1 MIPAYGGDAKTQYSS
16 NPNQPLSN
24 LFVRFRRLRRDSP
37 PPISRFAPDVLVIG
51 GGTAALCAAISARR
65 AGCSVLLAEQ
75 APEPLR
81 GGNTRHSRNLRLSHD
96 APTPFTHGVYPANE
110 FWSELTRATEG
121 TADPVLGRLFVER
134 SAEIGDWLLDAGVP
148 LQPIAGGRLPE
159 SRRTAFLLGGG
170 KTLLNRLYALAERLG
185 VEIRYGCEIR
195 DPVISA
201 GRLTGIGCRQA
212 AGAAVASSVAVPV
225 QASSAA
231 AQGCRLRPRAVIACC
246 GGAQANRD
254 WLRRHWGAAADGFIN
269 RGTPFA
275 GGELLESLL
284 RQGVQPVGDPKAA
297 YLVAVDARSP
307 ADDGGIVT
315 RVRCMPEGVVV
326 DAQGR
331 RRHDEGGDTA
341 STRYALW
348 GQRLATW
355 PGQIGYL
362 LLDARGLRAA
372 PPALYPPIQA
382 DSLDGLAARLAID
395 PANLRA
401 TVADYNAAVRG
412 PDPRV
417 TSTAGHA
424 DWHTVGL
431 DPPKSRH
438 AHPLIEPPFGAYP
451 MRPGITFTYQ
461 GLAVDERA
469 RVRLTEGGV
478 VENLFAAG
486 MIMAPNLMARG
497 YVSGLALSIGL
508 VFGRLAGEEAA
519 RHVHG

>member
-1 MIPAYGGDAKTQYSS
+1 MIPAYGDDDKAEYFS
-16 NPNQPLSN
+16 NPSRPLSN
-24 LFVRFRRLRRDSP
+24 IFAFLRPRQSCAPCSFP
-37 PPISRFAPDVLVIG
+37 PTDPDVLVIG
-51 GGTAALCAAISARR
+51 GGAAALGAAITARR
-65 AGCSVLLAEQ
+65 AGRSVLLAEQ

-96 APTPFTHGVYPANE
+96 TPTPFTHGVYPADE
-110 FWSELTRATEG
+110 FWSELVRATEG

-134 SAEIGDWLLDAGVP
+134 STGIKDWLIEAGVP
-148 LQPIAGGRLPE
+148 LQPIAGGVLPE

-195 DPVISA
+195 DPVIED
-201 GRLTGIGCRQA
+201 GRLTA
-212 AGAAVASSVAVPV
+212 VTAHVDGASYPLKPS
-225 QASSAA
+225 
-231 AQGCRLRPRAVIACC
+231 AVIACC

-254 WLRRHWGAAADGFIN
+254 WLRRHWGTVAAGFIN

-275 GGELLESLL
+275 DGELLESLL
-284 RQGVQPVGDPKAA
+284 RQGVQPVGDPGAA

-315 RVRCMPEGVVV
+315 RVRCMPEGIVV
-326 DAQGR
+326 DAHGR

-348 GQRLATW
+348 GRRLATW
-355 PGQIGYL
+355 PDQIGYL
-362 LLDARGLRAA
+362 ILDARGLCAA
-372 PPALYPPIQA
+372 PPALYPPLQA
-382 DSLDGLAARLAID
+382 DSLAGLAAALGID
-395 PANLRA
+395 PAALCV
-401 TVADYNAAVRG
+401 TVADYNAAVHQ
-412 PDPRV
+412 
-417 TSTAGHA
+417 STDAH
-424 DWHTVGL
+424 DDRHTIGL
-431 DPPKSRH
+431 DPPKTRY
-438 AHPLIEPPFGAYP
+438 AHPLIQPPFGAYP

-461 GLAVDERA
+461 GLAVDAQA
-469 RVRLTEGGV
+469 RVRLAVGGV

-519 RHVHG
+519 RHVCA

>member
-1 MIPAYGGDAKTQYSS
+1 MIPAYGGTAKTQYSS

-24 LFVRFRRLRRDSP
+24 LFVHFRPQRRLSP
-37 PPISRFAPDVLVIG
+37 PSVSRFDPDILVIG
-51 GGTAALCAAISARR
+51 GGAAALCAAITARR

-81 GGNTRHSRNLRLSHD
+81 GGNTRHSRNLRLSHE
-96 APTPFTHGVYPANE
+96 APTPFTSGVYPADE
-110 FWSELTRATEG
+110 FWSELARATEG

-134 SAEIGDWLLDAGVP
+134 SAGITDWLIEAGVP
-148 LQPIAGGRLPE
+148 LQPIAGGVLPE

-170 KTLLNRLYALAERLG
+170 KTLLNRLYALAEQLG
-185 VEIRYGCEIR
+185 VEIRYGCEIC
-195 DPVISA
+195 DPVIED
-201 GRLTGIGCRQA
+201 GRLATSTA
-212 AGAAVASSVAVPV
+212 
-225 QASSAA
+225 
-231 AQGCRLRPRAVIACC
+231 RLDGTSYPSTPRTVIACC
-246 GGAQANRD
+246 GGAQANRA

-275 GGELLESLL
+275 SGELLESLL
-284 RQGVQPVGDPKAA
+284 RQGVRPVGDPRAA

-307 ADDGGIVT
+307 ADDGGIAT
-315 RVRCMPEGVVV
+315 RVRCMPEGIVV
-326 DAQGR
+326 DAHGR

-348 GQRLATW
+348 GQRLAEW
-355 PGQIGYL
+355 PDQTGYL
-362 LLDARGLRAA
+362 ILDARGLRAA
-372 PPALYPPIQA
+372 PPALYPPILA
-382 DSLDGLAARLAID
+382 ASLDELAGTLGIGSAT
-395 PANLRA
+395 LRA
-401 TVADYNAAVRG
+401 TVADYNAAVRA
-412 PDPRV
+412 PTNEREDR
-417 TSTAGHA
+417 
-424 DWHTVGL
+424 HTVGL

-469 RVRLTEGGV
+469 RVRLAEGGV

-519 RHVHG
+519 RHVRA

>member
-1 MIPAYGGDAKTQYSS
+1 M
-16 NPNQPLSN
+16 
-24 LFVRFRRLRRDSP
+24 
-37 PPISRFAPDVLVIG
+37 IG
-51 GGTAALCAAISARR
+51 GGAAALCAAITARR
-65 AGCSVLLAEQ
+65 AGCSVFLAEQ

-96 APTPFTHGVYPANE
+96 APTAFTHGVYPTDE
-110 FWSELTRATEG
+110 FWSELVRATED
-121 TADPVLGRLFVER
+121 TAHPVLGRLFVER
-134 SAEIGDWLLDAGVP
+134 SAEIEDWLIEAGVP

-159 SRRTAFLLGGG
+159 SRRTVFLLGGG

-195 DPVISA
+195 DPVIED
-201 GRLTGIGCRQA
+201 GRLI
-212 AGAAVASSVAVPV
+212 AVTACLDGVSYLSTP
-225 QASSAA
+225 
-231 AQGCRLRPRAVIACC
+231 GAVIACC

-254 WLRRHWGAAADGFIN
+254 WLRRHWGAAAAGFIN

-307 ADDGGIVT
+307 ADDGGIAT
-315 RVRCMPEGVVV
+315 RVRCMPEGIVV
-326 DAQGR
+326 DAHGR

-348 GQRLATW
+348 GQRLAQW
-355 PGQIGYL
+355 PDQIGYL
-362 LLDARGLRAA
+362 ILDARGLRAA
-372 PPALYPPIQA
+372 PPALYPPILA
-382 DSLDGLAARLAID
+382 DSLDGLAAELGLD
-395 PANLRA
+395 PAALRA
-401 TVADYNAAVRG
+401 TVADYNAATREPG
-412 PDPRV
+412 TEHDDR
-417 TSTAGHA
+417 
-424 DWHTVGL
+424 HTEGL
-431 DPPKSRH
+431 DPPKTRH
-438 AHPLIEPPFGAYP
+438 ARPLTEPPFGAYP

-461 GLAVDERA
+461 GLAVDEQT
-469 RVRLTEGGV
+469 RVRLAEGGV

-497 YVSGLALSIGL
+497 YISGLALSIGI

-519 RHVHG
+519 RHVRR

>member
-1 MIPAYGGDAKTQYSS
+1 MIPAYGGTAKTQYSS

-24 LFVRFRRLRRDSP
+24 LFVHFRPRRRLSP
-37 PPISRFAPDVLVIG
+37 PPVSRFDPDVLVIG
-51 GGTAALCAAISARR
+51 GGAAALCAAITARR

-96 APTPFTHGVYPANE
+96 APTPFTHGVYPATE
-110 FWSELTRATEG
+110 FWSELARATEG
-121 TADPVLGRLFVER
+121 TADPLLGCLFVER
-134 SAEIGDWLLDAGVP
+134 SAAITDWLIEAGVP

-170 KTLLNRLYALAERLG
+170 KTLLNRLYALAEQLG
-185 VEIRYGCEIR
+185 VEIHYGCEIR
-195 DPVISA
+195 DPVIED
-201 GRLTGIGCRQA
+201 GRLATLT
-212 AGAAVASSVAVPV
+212 V
-225 QASSAA
+225 
-231 AQGCRLRPRAVIACC
+231 RLDGTSYPSTPRAVIACC
-246 GGAQANRD
+246 GGAQANRA

-275 GGELLESLL
+275 SGELLESLL
-284 RQGVQPVGDPKAA
+284 RQGVQPVGDPRAA

-307 ADDGGIVT
+307 ADDGGIAT
-315 RVRCMPEGVVV
+315 RVRCMPEGIVV
-326 DAQGR
+326 DAHGR

-348 GQRLATW
+348 GQRLAEW
-355 PGQIGYL
+355 PDQTGYL
-362 LLDARGLRAA
+362 ILDTRGLRAA

-382 DSLDGLAARLAID
+382 DSLDELAGGLGIGSAT
-395 PANLRA
+395 LRA
-401 TVADYNAAVRG
+401 TVADYNAAVRA
-412 PDPRV
+412 PTDER
-417 TSTAGHA
+417 
-424 DWHTVGL
+424 DYWHTVGL

-438 AHPLIEPPFGAYP
+438 AHPLIEPPFGVYP

-469 RVRLTEGGV
+469 RVRLAEGGV

-519 RHVHG
+519 RHVRA

>member
-1 MIPAYGGDAKTQYSS
+1 MIPAYGGTAKTQYSS

-24 LFVRFRRLRRDSP
+24 LFVHFRPRRRLSP
-37 PPISRFAPDVLVIG
+37 PPVSRFDPDVLVIG
-51 GGTAALCAAISARR
+51 GGAAALCAAITARR

-81 GGNTRHSRNLRLSHD
+81 GGNTRHSRNLRLSHE
-96 APTPFTHGVYPANE
+96 APTPFTSGVYPADE
-110 FWSELTRATEG
+110 FWSELARATEG

-134 SAEIGDWLLDAGVP
+134 SAEIKDWLIEAGVP
-148 LQPIAGGRLPE
+148 LQPIADGRLPE

-170 KTLLNRLYALAERLG
+170 KTLLNRLYALADQLG

-195 DPVISA
+195 DPVIED
-201 GRLTGIGCRQA
+201 GRLATSTA
-212 AGAAVASSVAVPV
+212 
-225 QASSAA
+225 
-231 AQGCRLRPRAVIACC
+231 RLDGTSYPSTPRAVIACC
-246 GGAQANRD
+246 GGAQANRA

-275 GGELLESLL
+275 SGELLESLL
-284 RQGVQPVGDPKAA
+284 RQGVQPVGDPRAA

-307 ADDGGIVT
+307 ADDGGIAT
-315 RVRCMPEGVVV
+315 RVRCMPEGIVV
-326 DAQGR
+326 DAHGR

-348 GQRLATW
+348 GQRLAEW
-355 PGQIGYL
+355 PDQIGYL
-362 LLDARGLRAA
+362 ILDARGLRAA

-382 DSLDGLAARLAID
+382 DSLNELAGGLGIGSAT
-395 PANLRA
+395 LRA
-401 TVADYNAAVRG
+401 TVADYNAAVRA
-412 PDPRV
+412 PTNERD
-417 TSTAGHA
+417 
-424 DWHTVGL
+424 DWHTVDL

-469 RVRLTEGGV
+469 RVRLAEGGV

-519 RHVHG
+519 RHVRA

>member
-1 MIPAYGGDAKTQYSS
+1 MIPAYGDDDKAEYFS
-16 NPNQPLSN
+16 NPSEPLSN
-24 LFVRFRRLRRDSP
+24 VFAFLRPRQPPAPCSCSP
-37 PPISRFAPDVLVIG
+37 TDPDVLVIG
-51 GGTAALCAAISARR
+51 GGAAALCAAITARR
-65 AGCSVLLAEQ
+65 AGGSVLLAEW

-81 GGNTRHSRNLRLSHD
+81 GGNTRHSRNLRLSHE
-96 APTPFTHGVYPANE
+96 APTPFTSGVYPADE
-110 FWSELTRATEG
+110 FWSELARATEG

-134 SAEIGDWLLDAGVP
+134 SAEIKDWLIEAGVP
-148 LQPIAGGRLPE
+148 LQPIADGRLPE

-170 KTLLNRLYALAERLG
+170 KTLLNRLYALAKRLG

-195 DPVISA
+195 DPVIED
-201 GRLTGIGCRQA
+201 GRLT
-212 AGAAVASSVAVPV
+212 AVTACLDGDSFLST
-225 QASSAA
+225 
-231 AQGCRLRPRAVIACC
+231 PRTVIACC

-284 RQGVQPVGDPKAA
+284 RQGVQPVGDPRAA

-307 ADDGGIVT
+307 ADDGGIAT
-315 RVRCMPEGVVV
+315 RVRCMPEGIVV
-326 DAQGR
+326 DATGR

-348 GQRLATW
+348 GQRLAEW
-355 PGQIGYL
+355 PDQIGYL
-362 LLDARGLRAA
+362 ILDVRGLRAA
-372 PPALYPPIQA
+372 PPALYPPILA
-382 DSLDGLAARLAID
+382 DGLDGLAAKLTID
-395 PANLRA
+395 PDNLRA
-401 TVADYNAAVRG
+401 TVADYNAAVQA
-412 PDPRV
+412 PATEHD
-417 TSTAGHA
+417 

-438 AHPLIEPPFGAYP
+438 AHRLIEPPFGAYP

-469 RVRLTEGGV
+469 RVRLAAGGV

-519 RHVHG
+519 RHVRA